1 VRRNDLDS
9 SVRKPRCNGGC
20 RFGPTPSGIFSVPI
34 GHVAVPLVHPSL
46 IAHRP
51 WDARPIIRK
60 LALDYHVSFGIHVRM
75 ITIYDVD
82 IAPRDELD
90 GIVVQV
96 IPDSIANDPTTY
108 PTVIDGEG
116 CDSTNPIKRGCSP
129 TKFATSSTVRI

>member
-1 VRRNDLDS
+1 
-9 SVRKPRCNGGC
+9 
-20 RFGPTPSGIFSVPI
+20 
-34 GHVAVPLVHPSL
+34 
-46 IAHRP
+46 
-51 WDARPIIRK
+51 
-60 LALDYHVSFGIHVRM
+60 M

-90 GIVVQV
+90 GIGVQV